1 MEARSFPAT
10 SVIKLQ
16 IFIFMVLEHLEQL
29 EKNN

>member
-1 MEARSFPAT
+1 MEARRFPAT

-16 IFIFMVLEHLEQL
+16 IFIFMVLEHLEHL